1 MFKNMKLGTKLM
13 VAFLAVG
20 VIPFAVIG
28 ITSLMKSSTALEGQA
43 YGQLEAV
50 RGIKKGQIESYF
62 AERQGDMT
70 VLVETVGTLRKEA
83 FAKLDAVRQI
93 KKTQI
98 ENYFKERLGDVSV
111 LAAND
116 TVLTA
121 MEAFEE
127 AFESNGKETGGYMWD
142 SVEQE
147 FAPWL
152 EQYKEE
158 YGYYDLF
165 LIHNDGDVLYTV
177 TKESDLGSNLVN
189 GELKNSPL
197 GKLFDKAKGKA
208 ALQDFEPYA
217 PSNNEPC
224 AFVGAPV
231 NKGGRT
237 IGVVALQ
244 LPLRQI
250 NGIMQERTGMGE
262 TGEVYLVGD
271 DKLMRS
277 NSYLDPEGHSV
288 KASFA
293 GNVNQNGV
301 DTEASRAALSGET
314 ASRVVM
320 DYNGNPVLSSY
331 APLAIEG
338 LEWAILAEIDVA
350 EAFSPVDQEGIE
362 FYAKYKEIYGYYD
375 LFLMNPNGYV
385 FYTVARESDY
395 QTNMVDGKY
404 AGSNLGRLV
413 RKVLE
418 TKQYGIADF
427 EPYAPSNNEP
437 CAFVAQPVVYEG
449 TVEAVVALQ
458 LPLDAINGI
467 MQEREGMGETGET
480 YLVGQDKLMRSDSF
494 LDPVNHSVQASFAN
508 PQQGSVD
515 TEAAAEAL
523 AGNTDSGIIIDY
535 NGNPVLSAFTP
546 VNLGDGITWALL
558 AEIDETEAF
567 AAVNALKW
575 LIGIVA
581 LVGIAAIVAVA
592 LLITRSISKPIN
604 RIIEGLN
611 EGADQVASASGQ
623 VSSASQSLA
632 EGASEQAAS
641 IEETSSSLE
650 EMSSMTKQNAGNA
663 EQANGLMEE
672 SKQVVGSA
680 NASMTEMVS
689 SMQEIREAS
698 EETSKIIKTIDE
710 IAFQTNLLALNA
722 AVEAARAGEAGA
734 GFAVVAD
741 EVRNL
746 ALRAAEAAKNT
757 SALIEGTTKKVHD
770 GSTLVERT
778 NEEFSKVE
786 QSAMKV
792 AELVSEIAAASKE
805 QAEGIDQTNVAVA
818 DMDKVTQQN
827 AANAEESAS
836 ASEEMNAQA
845 EQMKV
850 MVDQLVMLVGGT
862 AKHHEGGQ
870 TGQTKSV
877 KGQSRQGKANQLHAG
892 THNLAP
898 AAGKAPAA
906 GQSGKEVSPEKTIP
920 LDDDESF
927 KDF

>member
-1 MFKNMKLGTKLM
+1 MFKKMKLGTKLM

-28 ITSLMKSSTALEGQA
+28 ITSMLKSSDALESQA

-50 RGIKKGQIESYF
+50 RGIKKGQIEKYF
-62 AERQGDMT
+62 AERQGDMA

-83 FAKLDAVRQI
+83 FAKLEAVRQI

-111 LAAND
+111 LSKND
-116 TVLTA
+116 TVLRSLQ
-121 MEAFEE
+121 AFEE
-127 AFESNGKETGGYMWD
+127 AFEADGDRTGGYAWKAAE
-142 SVEQE
+142 SE
-147 FAPWL
+147 FASWL

-165 LIHNDGDVLYTV
+165 LIHNDGDVIYTV
-177 TKESDLGSNLVN
+177 AKESDLGANLVS
-189 GELKNSPL
+189 GTLKSSPL
-197 GKLFDKAKGKA
+197 GKLFSKAKSGV

-217 PSNNEPC
+217 PSDNEPC

-231 NKGGRT
+231 IKAGQT

-244 LPLRQI
+244 LPLKAI

-262 TGEVYLVGD
+262 TGEVYLVGSD
-271 DKLMRS
+271 NRMRS
-277 NSYLDPEGHSV
+277 DSFLDPQEHSV

-293 GNVNQNGV
+293 GTVEKNGV
-301 DTEASRAALSGET
+301 DTEAAKAALEGDTGSHVI
-314 ASRVVM
+314 R
-320 DYNGNPVLSSY
+320 DYNGNPVLSSF
-331 APLAIEG
+331 APLDIEG
-338 LEWAILAEIDVA
+338 LNWAILAEIDVA
-350 EAFSPVDQEGIE
+350 EAFSPVDEGGQE
-362 FYAKYKEIYGYYD
+362 FYAKYQELYGYYD
-375 LFLMNPNGYV
+375 LFLLNPNGYV
-385 FYTVARESDY
+385 FYTVTREADY

-404 AGSNLGRLV
+404 AGSNLGQLI

-418 TKQYGIADF
+418 TKQFGMADF
-427 EPYAPSNNEP
+427 APYAPSNNAP
-437 CAFVAQPVVYEG
+437 CAFIAQPVVYG
-449 TVEAVVALQ
+449 GKVEAIVALQ
-458 LPLDAINGI
+458 LPLSAINSI

-480 YLVGQDKLMRSDSF
+480 YLVGQDKLMRSDSY
-494 LDPVNHSVQASFAN
+494 LDSENHSVQASFAN
-508 PQQGSVD
+508 PQKGSVD
-515 TEAAAEAL
+515 TEAARKAL
-523 AGNTDSGIIIDY
+523 AGETDQKIIMDY

-546 VNLGDGITWALL
+546 VNVGDGITWGLL
-558 AEIDETEAF
+558 AEIDESEAF
-567 AAVNALKW
+567 AAVTALKW
-575 LIGIVA
+575 LIGIMA
-581 LVGIAAIVAVA
+581 LVGIAAIVMVA
-592 LLITRSISKPIN
+592 LLIARSISKPIN

-623 VSSASQSLA
+623 VSAASQSLA

-650 EMSSMTKQNAGNA
+650 EMSSMTKQNAEHAG
-663 EQANGLMEE
+663 QANTLMEE
-672 SKQVVGSA
+672 SKQIVGSA
-680 NASMTEMVS
+680 NVSMTEMVS
-689 SMQEIREAS
+689 SMQEITKAS

-757 SALIEGTTKKVHD
+757 SNLIEGTTKKVED
-770 GSTLVERT
+770 GSALVEKT

-786 QSAMKV
+786 QSAIKV
-792 AELVSEIAAASKE
+792 AELIGEIAAASRE
-805 QAEGIDQTNVAVA
+805 QSEGIDQVNVAVS

-836 ASEEMNAQA
+836 SSEEMNAQA
-845 EQMKV
+845 EQMKL
-850 MVDQLVMLVGGT
+850 MVDELVTLVGGT
-862 AKHHEGGQ
+862 TQHHTTKKTGATLQRSSSKKSLGNDHGEHHTALTPAK
-870 TGQTKSV
+870 
-877 KGQSRQGKANQLHAG
+877 
-892 THNLAP
+892 
-898 AAGKAPAA
+898 
-906 GQSGKEVSPEKTIP
+906 QSGREVNPEKAIP
-920 LDDDESF
+920 FDDESF